1 VVRLENCRFFKNPMN
16 ISGMIS
22 TIWHCVWHLVWA
34 IWHCVRNS

>member
-22 TIWHCVWHLVWA
+22 TILYNLYCVWHLV
-34 IWHCVRNS
+34 